1 MKKEVVVFVI
11 WFVVISVPLS
21 ILMAQHNLSFS
32 IDVKSKI
39 FPQSKNLSVT
49 HVLGAKC
56 KCSKRIGRYLAEQT
70 RPKNLIESIVV
81 VDGDLANESEL
92 VEKGFQISHV
102 TVQGLKDSFNLES
115 APVLIIAGRDGQ
127 LKYSGGYKDI
137 DQVDSRDIEIINQV
151 QDGRQVASFPV
162 LGCALSPALKTAMD
176 PFQFKYKE

>member
-1 MKKEVVVFVI
+1 MKKEAVVFAI
-11 WFVVISVPLS
+11 WFAVISVPLS

-39 FPQSKNLSVT
+39 LAPSKNLNVT

-70 RPKNLIESIVV
+70 RPNNLIESIVV
-81 VDGDLANESEL
+81 VDGQLPNETDLVA
-92 VEKGFQISHV
+92 KGFQISHL
-102 TVQGLKDSFNLES
+102 TVQDLKESFNLES
-115 APVLIIAGRDGQ
+115 APVLLITGRDGQ

-137 DQVDSRDIEIINQV
+137 DQVDSRDIEIINKV
-151 QDGRQVASFPV
+151 KEGRQVASFPV

>member
-1 MKKEVVVFVI
+1 MKKEAIVFVI
-11 WFVVISVPLS
+11 WFVIISVPLS

-39 FPQSKNLSVT
+39 FAPSKNLNIT
-49 HVLGAKC
+49 QVLGAKC
-56 KCSKRIGRYLAEQT
+56 KCSRRIGRYLAEQT

-81 VDGDLANESEL
+81 VDGELPNETDLLA
-92 VEKGFQISHV
+92 KGFQISHV
-102 TVQGLKDSFNLES
+102 SVEGLKDSFNLES
-115 APVLIIAGRDGQ
+115 APVLLIAGRDGK

-137 DQVDSRDIEIINQV
+137 DQVDSRDLEIISQV
-151 QDGRQVASFPV
+151 QDGRKVASFPV